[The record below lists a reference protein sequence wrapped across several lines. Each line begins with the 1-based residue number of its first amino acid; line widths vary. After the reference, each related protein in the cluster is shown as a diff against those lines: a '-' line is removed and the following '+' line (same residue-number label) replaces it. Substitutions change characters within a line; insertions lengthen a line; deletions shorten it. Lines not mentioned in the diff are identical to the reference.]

1 MPELTALERD
11 VLDAVDDAQVTR
23 DLTDLVSIGSVNGSV
38 EELDAQRWCAERLD
52 DLKLDVDCWDID
64 VDEARRQPDFPGMEV
79 QRSAAI
85 GCVGVLGDV
94 GSTPALAL
102 YGHTDV
108 VPSGDLEHWPG
119 RAPFTVRVID
129 GTAWG
134 RGTCDMKAGVAAAIG
149 AVAALRRV
157 DVPLTRPL
165 AVHCVM
171 GEEDGGIGAYST
183 LRRGHTALACISAEP
198 TSRTIIP
205 ANAGS
210 LTFRLDVAGLATHG
224 STRSRGVSA
233 VEKFAIVHDA
243 LRELER
249 RRNRDVPQLFEHLD
263 LAWPLSVGVVRAGD
277 WASTVPDRLVAEG
290 RYGVRID
297 ETIPAAV
304 AAFEAAVDDVA
315 KNDPWL
321 RDHPVT
327 VSWPGGM
334 FGPGELPSGHRL
346 LEDVS
351 SAVAEVRGSR
361 PRTFGGPYGSDLR
374 HYAGAGVPMLQ
385 YGPGDVRY
393 AHATDEHV
401 ELADVF
407 ACARVYALLAV
418 RTCA

>member
-1 MPELTALERD
+1 
-11 VLDAVDDAQVTR
+11 
-23 DLTDLVSIGSVNGSV
+23 
-38 EELDAQRWCAERLD
+38 
-52 DLKLDVDCWDID
+52 
-64 VDEARRQPDFPGMEV
+64 
-79 QRSAAI
+79 
-85 GCVGVLGDV
+85 
-94 GSTPALAL
+94 L

-108 VPSGDLEHWPG
+108 VPPGDLDNWPG
-119 RAPFTVRVID
+119 RDPFTARVTD
-129 GTAWG
+129 GAAWG
-134 RGTCDMKAGVAAAIG
+134 RGSCDMKAGVAAAFG
-149 AVAALRRV
+149 AVAALRHV
-157 DVPLTRPL
+157 DVSLNRPL

-198 TSRTIIP
+198 TSRAIIP

-210 LTFRLDVAGLATHG
+210 LTFRLEVAGLATHG

-233 VEKFAIVHDA
+233 VEKFIIVLDA
-243 LRELER
+243 LRELEIA
-249 RRNRDVPQLFEHLD
+249 RNRDVPQLFQHLD
-263 LAWPLSVGVVRAGD
+263 IAWPLSVGVVRAGD

-297 ETIPAAV
+297 ETIPAAM
-304 AAFEAAVDDVA
+304 AAFEAAVGDVA
-315 KNDPWL
+315 SSDPWL

-346 LEDVS
+346 LADVS
-351 SAVAEVRGSR
+351 SAVTAVRGGP

-374 HYAGAGVPMLQ
+374 HYAGAEVPMLQ

-401 ELADVF
+401 EMADVF

-418 RTCA
+418 RMCA